1 MITYSEYEQIAI
13 NVALTAI
20 QQTLVTDNV
29 LSSVVQVENYLKL
42 HLADEPDEWFGV
54 MFLTSQHRLIRFDKL
69 FRGTVNA
76 SYVHIRVIARKALE
90 LNAAAVIL
98 AHNHPSGM
106 SEPSAA
112 DQDITVRIK
121 DALMVF
127 DINVLDHLIVTK
139 EDVCS
144 FATRGLM

>member
-1 MITYSEYEQIAI
+1 MLLVVGDNNLEEFYPMITYSEYEQTAI
-13 NVALTAI
+13 KVALTAI

-76 SYVHIRVIARKALE
+76 SYVHIESLQEKPLSSMQQPLYWRTIIP
-90 LNAAAVIL
+90 AVCPNL
-98 AHNHPSGM
+98 
-106 SEPSAA
+106 
-112 DQDITVRIK
+112 
-121 DALMVF
+121 
-127 DINVLDHLIVTK
+127 VLLTK
-139 EDVCS
+139 
-144 FATRGLM
+144 TLPLK